1 MSKGTKDSNI
11 FQVRDYRGAT
21 IEDLDVRPAISI
33 NPTTSIDEAIEISYE
48 YEFDFLPVIH
58 EANRKLL
65 GVLNVKELIENAEKI
80 RKSPLKPITRNY
92 MLWFHQKA
100 RQNYDQEHEEDIS
113 PKKTPVYSTIYKPGG
128 SKKYSV
134 LTPITPLEELAAFF
148 NSGNYFAI
156 ITNGRGDFVYGVATP
171 EDLKKFESSRP
182 KL

>member
-1 MSKGTKDSNI
+1 MSISSKI

-33 NPTTSIDEAIEISYE
+33 NPTTPIEDAIEISFE
-48 YEFDFLPVIH
+48 HEFDFLPVIH
-58 EANRKLL
+58 ESNRKLL
-65 GVLNVKELIENAEKI
+65 GVLNVQELKDKAETKNNG
-80 RKSPLKPITRNY
+80 LNPITKNY
-92 MLWFHQKA
+92 MLWFNQKA
-100 RQNYDQEHEEDIS
+100 RQNYDLEHQENSE

-128 SKKYSV
+128 TKKYSV
-134 LTPITPLEELAAFF
+134 LTPLTPLEDLAAFF

-171 EDLKKFESSRP
+171 EDLTKFETSRP